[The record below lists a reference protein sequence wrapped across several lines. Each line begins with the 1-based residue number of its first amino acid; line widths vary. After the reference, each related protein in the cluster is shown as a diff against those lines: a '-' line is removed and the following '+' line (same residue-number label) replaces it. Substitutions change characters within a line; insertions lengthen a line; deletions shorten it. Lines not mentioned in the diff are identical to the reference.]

1 MSVCRDTRVV
11 LADHAADVRTR
22 SRPPEIGRRRRKRVG
37 LTVAL
42 TLVASLRALAGQ
54 QSASILPRELV
65 RQTAENEIRAST
77 GGMKLMFRDR
87 KETAHGSEVKLM
99 VETTE
104 GTAGLLV
111 ESDGKPLTAKQ
122 REAEEARLDAL
133 AHNPAELKKRQ
144 KAERDDAERTMRIV
158 EALPDAFLYEVEGK
172 ESGREGLGRPGDE
185 LVRLRFR
192 SNPSYKPPT
201 RTEQVLMG
209 MRGYLLIDASQKRIA
224 KIDGTLFKDVTF
236 GWGIFGRLD
245 KGGRFVVQQ
254 GVVADRDWEI
264 TRIDISFT
272 GKELVLKK
280 ILIQSS
286 DAFSDFR
293 PAPPNLTFAQG
304 VELLK
309 KQQATLADQPE
320 HDDSIRF
327 APR

>member
-1 MSVCRDTRVV
+1 M
-11 LADHAADVRTR
+11 
-22 SRPPEIGRRRRKRVG
+22 RRRVG

-42 TLVASLRALAGQ
+42 TLVASAGALPARPP
-54 QSASILPRELV
+54 ASLSPPELV

-77 GGMKLMFRDR
+77 GGMKLMFTDH
-87 KETAHGSEVKLM
+87 KQSAHGSEVKLM

-111 ESDGKPLTAKQ
+111 ESDGKPLTAGQ

-144 KAERDDAERTMRIV
+144 KAERDDAERTIRIV
-158 EALPDAFLYEVEGK
+158 KALPDAFLYEVEGK
-172 ESGREGLGRPGDE
+172 ESGRQGLGSPGDE
-185 LVRLRFR
+185 LVRLSFR
-192 SNPSYKPPT
+192 SNPSYNPPT

-209 MRGYLLIDASQKRIA
+209 MRGYVLIDASQKRIA

-254 GVVADRDWEI
+254 AVVADRDWEI
-264 TRIDISFT
+264 TRMDVFFT

-280 ILIQSS
+280 ILINSS

-309 KQQATLADQPE
+309 KQQATLADPPE
-320 HDDSIRF
+320 HDSIYHV
-327 APR
+327 PQ